1 MAWDTVLVDGTDI
14 LTATRFETDHEGY
27 YAFPNQRGEL
37 LTYPGIDGETNVD
50 QPFGPTVFPM
60 HLVLLGADQIAA
72 NDEMRTL
79 RRLCKPGRTVTLTKR
94 MAYSTGNE
102 SLTATGKLKTMLSSE
117 AGDGTAFLVAVE
129 FSILSGVWYG
139 TPVTTSTLT
148 TGSNS
153 VTGSGDTRTQRMTIT
168 LTGGTDPHL
177 LNAVGGHSVA
187 FSGSMGSPVVID
199 VEAGTAMQGATDVS
213 QYLTWSKV
221 AFFRINAGVQTI
233 TLTGGGTASIS
244 YSPAYL

>member
-1 MAWDTVLVDGTDI
+1 MTNTILVDGTD
-14 LTATRFETDHEGY
+14 LQTTARIMKQWEGVH
-27 YAFPNQRGEL
+27 ATAPMRGQL

-50 QPFGPTVFPM
+50 QPFGPTI
-60 HLVLLGADQIAA
+60 LGLGLLLRGGSSEVTGFNDQY
-72 NDEMRTL
+72 RTL
-79 RRLCKPGRTVTLTKR
+79 RQLCKPGRTVTLTKTL
-94 MAYSTGNE
+94 AYTGGDV
-102 SLTATGKLKTMLSSE
+102 SVTATAKLRSMTPSQLTP
-117 AGDGTAFLVAVE
+117 ADYLVAVE

-139 TPVTTSTLT
+139 TPVVASLSN
-148 TGSNS
+148 GANS

-199 VEAGTAMQGATDVS
+199 VEAGTATQGATDVS